1 MQPTAHPKIM
11 REITSLS
18 PGDCFTV
25 STRLKKDL
33 DVPLHYHAEYELT
46 LVLNGKGVKRVVG
59 NSIGVMDDM
68 ELIFIGPNQ
77 YHAWFTHQCTSGSIL
92 QVTVQFHQDLFND
105 DLLKKNQLSQVRSML
120 GSAQRG
126 ILFPKSAIADIAD
139 RIINL
144 KQKNHF
150 EAVIELFT
158 IFHALSVCPDV
169 KLLSDPGFTDERIL
183 HKSRRIEKIFDLMYN
198 QYHRHIPLAEA
209 ADLAN
214 MPPTSFSR
222 FFKMRTGK
230 TFVEVLN
237 EMRLGYAS
245 RMLIDTNLV
254 IAQIAFKCGFNNL
267 SNFNR
272 IFKIKKMCTP
282 HQFRETYSAE
292 NSLFV

>member
-1 MQPTAHPKIM
+1 MQLTSNQKIT
-11 REITSLS
+11 REITSLN

-25 STRLKKDL
+25 TTRLRKEL
-33 DVPLHYHAEYELT
+33 DVPLHYHKEYELT
-46 LVLNGKGVKRVVG
+46 LILNGKGVKRIVG
-59 NSIGVMDDM
+59 NNIGVMDDM
-68 ELIFIGPNQ
+68 ELIFIGPDQ

-92 QVTVQFHQDLFND
+92 QVSIQFHQDLFNE

-120 GSAQRG
+120 NSARRG
-126 ILFPKSAIADIAD
+126 ILFPKQAISDIAD

-144 KQKNHF
+144 KQKTHF
-150 EAVIELFT
+150 EAVIELFA
-158 IFHALSVCPDV
+158 IFHALSICPDV
-169 KLLSDPGFTDERIL
+169 KLLSDPGFTDGRVL
-183 HKSRRIEKIFDLMYN
+183 HKSRRIEKIFELMYD

-209 ADLAN
+209 AETAN

-237 EMRLGYAS
+237 ELRLGYAS

-282 HQFRETYSAE
+282 HEFRETYSAE
-292 NSLFV
+292 NSFFV